1 MGKGAAKL
9 RLAVAVCLFVGWISW
24 LAYLVATTRNPV
36 ILSRPQFIVADLWI
50 RCQLE
55 GVGNT
60 PQPTL
65 VVREVLWARDPKDQG
80 IVEKQ
85 ITVEDLDNVGWD
97 LGWAGPGDYLLPLQK
112 SKDGKKIGFRLAAL
126 PASPGFSPAFLL
138 IDPGKNKD
146 KVAEQIAQ
154 STGLDLQAAR
164 EKVDHA
170 PSTLKALVSQEERS
184 LFEKKLKELG
194 ATFSHDERR
203 IYRATPEAL
212 EQLQEIH
219 MKDKQK

>member
-85 ITVEDLDNVGWD
+85 ITVEDLDKVGRD

-154 STGLDLQAAR
+154 NTGLDLQAAK
-164 EKVDHA
+164 EKVKHA
-170 PSTLKALVSQEERS
+170 PSVLKLPPNLDRVEFER
-184 LFEKKLKELG
+184 KLKQLG
-194 ATFSHDERR
+194 ATLRTEMR
-203 IYRATPEAL
+203 IYLATPEAL

-219 MKDKQK
+219 MKDKQ

>member
-80 IVEKQ
+80 LVEKQ

-146 KVAEQIAQ
+146 KVAKQIAQ
-154 STGLDLQAAR
+154 NTGLDLQAAK
-164 EKVDHA
+164 EKVKHA
-170 PSTLKALVSQEERS
+170 PSVLKLPPNLDRVEFER
-184 LFEKKLKELG
+184 KLKQLG
-194 ATFSHDERR
+194 ATLRTEMR
-203 IYRATPEAL
+203 IYLATPEAL

-219 MKDKQK
+219 MKDKQ

>member
-85 ITVEDLDNVGWD
+85 ITVEDLDKVGRD

-146 KVAEQIAQ
+146 KVAKQIAQ
-154 STGLDLQAAR
+154 NTGLDLQAAK
-164 EKVDHA
+164 EKVKHA
-170 PSTLKALVSQEERS
+170 PSVLKLPPNLDRVEFER
-184 LFEKKLKELG
+184 KLKQLG
-194 ATFSHDERR
+194 ATLRTEMR
-203 IYRATPEAL
+203 IYLATPEAL

-219 MKDKQK
+219 MKDKQ

>member
-9 RLAVAVCLFVGWISW
+9 RLAVAVCLFLGWISW

-80 IVEKQ
+80 LVEKQ
-85 ITVEDLDNVGWD
+85 ITVEDLDKVD
-97 LGWAGPGDYLLPLQK
+97 RDFGWAGPGDYLLPLQK
-112 SKDGKKIGFRLAAL
+112 NKDGKKAGFRLAAL
-126 PASPGFSPAFLL
+126 PPSPGFSPAFLL

-146 KVAEQIAQ
+146 KVAEQIVQ
-154 STGLDLQAAR
+154 STGLDLQAAK
-164 EKVDHA
+164 EKVEHT
-170 PSTLKALVSQEERS
+170 PSVLKVPPNLDRDRFER
-184 LFEKKLKELG
+184 KLKELG
-194 ATFSHDERR
+194 ATLRNEMR
-203 IYRATPEAL
+203 IYLATPEAL
-212 EQLQEIH
+212 QQLQEIH
-219 MKDKQK
+219 MKDKQ

>member
-80 IVEKQ
+80 LVEKQ

-112 SKDGKKIGFRLAAL
+112 IKDGFRLAAL

-154 STGLDLQAAR
+154 NTGLDLQAAK
-164 EKVDHA
+164 EKVKHA
-170 PSTLKALVSQEERS
+170 PSVLKLPPNLDRVEFER
-184 LFEKKLKELG
+184 KLKQLG
-194 ATFSHDERR
+194 ATLRNEMR
-203 IYRATPEAL
+203 IYPATPEAL
-212 EQLQEIH
+212 QQLQEIH
-219 MKDKQK
+219 MKDKQ

>member
-80 IVEKQ
+80 LVEKQ
-85 ITVEDLDNVGWD
+85 IAVEDLDNVGWD

-146 KVAEQIAQ
+146 KVAKQIAQ
-154 STGLDLQAAR
+154 NTGLDLQAAK
-164 EKVDHA
+164 EKVKHA
-170 PSTLKALVSQEERS
+170 PSVLKLPPNLDRVEFER
-184 LFEKKLKELG
+184 KLKQLG
-194 ATFSHDERR
+194 ATLRTEMR
-203 IYRATPEAL
+203 IYLATPEAL

-219 MKDKQK
+219 MKDKQ